1 MLYPVVRPT
10 EEDVMMDDA
19 HGRTWTLPFGE
30 RAELE
35 LAAGRGDFALVPVD
49 PGEAAWIE
57 VAGRGVVDGVEVS
70 RVGNVVRVEVDR
82 DNHVHRSGRDSRA
95 TLHVPRDV
103 RAEIHTHAGS
113 VEARDLGPC
122 ELAVKTGAGR
132 IALSDVYGRLRL
144 STGAGQIAGHGLG
157 GSIDAETNAG
167 AVLLDIGALDPGDH
181 HIRNGAG
188 AIRLE
193 LAYDIDARIDVRPG
207 RGSVQSDYPTRQH
220 AAAVLHVST
229 DVGSIRIRGTHFQVA
244 PRAPIRT
251 STVESRDETESRF
264 APTTPSSVV
273 EERAGAG
280 ALSET
285 NVERILKL
293 VESGKL
299 SARDAK
305 ELLEALERGR

>member
-1 MLYPVVRPT
+1 
-10 EEDVMMDDA
+10 MMDE
-19 HGRTWTLPFGE
+19 HGRTWKLPFDE

-35 LAAGRGDFALVPVD
+35 LTAGRGDFALVPVH

-57 VAGRGVVDGVEVS
+57 VAGRGVADGVQVS

-82 DNHVHRSGRDSRA
+82 DGHSHRSGRDSRV

-103 RAEIHTHAGS
+103 RADIRTHAGS
-113 VEARDLGPC
+113 IEARDLGPC
-122 ELAVKTGAGR
+122 DLEVKSGAGR
-132 IALSDVYGRLRL
+132 IALSDVYGKLRL

-157 GSIDAETNAG
+157 GSVDAETNAG
-167 AVLLDIGALDPGDH
+167 AVLLEISELDPGDH

-193 LAYDIDARIDVRPG
+193 LAHDIDARLDVRPG
-207 RGSVQSDYPTRQH
+207 RGAVEVDYPTRQH

-229 DVGSIRIRGTHFQVA
+229 DVGSIRIRGTHLGVA
-244 PRAPIRT
+244 PRVAIRT
-251 STVESRDETESRF
+251 STVGSRDEPEPRF
-264 APTTPSSVV
+264 APTAPSTVAD
-273 EERAGAG
+273 ERAGAI
-280 ALSET
+280 APSSET

-299 SARDAK
+299 SVRDAK